1 MPESPETRSFAK
13 LIATVCFG
21 YFTLLTLCGTVLL
34 LTGGRYAFG
43 GKAVQLMALGVY
55 IWVLQFY
62 ILSFGVMRD
71 QREHENLL
79 PKALV
84 SLFLG
89 GGASVFLVKIM
100 FF

>member
-1 MPESPETRSFAK
+1 MPESPETKSIAK

-21 YFTLLTLCGTVLL
+21 YFTLLTLCVIVLL
-34 LTGGRYAFG
+34 LTGGPHAFG

-55 IWVLQFY
+55 TWVLPFY

-79 PKALV
+79 PKALAC
-84 SLFLG
+84 LFLG
-89 GGASVFLVKIM
+89 GGASLLLVKIM